1 MRRRLERERCWW
13 QHSAHSSVGGPAAR
27 VAASHLIPPGLSGE
41 RGSPRAHLTTGR
53 VPTGSAGPPAWL
65 VGRPEAAEALRETR
79 PKRAEGD
86 PSSRL
91 RRVNGM
97 KPRGAATGR
106 RPDAFGA
113 VYVTFTHREGP
124 EPTPPSRNGRVTA
137 DFQRSIHL
145 LGFRVRGAESAA
157 WLTQRNLAAQ
167 IGPRQDRGTLMIY
180 LDDSAPA

>member
-1 MRRRLERERCWW
+1 MQAFCHAACRWRSVLDWSVHALVLRCLERERCGWP
-13 QHSAHSSVGGPAAR
+13 HSAHSLVGGPAAR
-27 VAASHLIPPGLSGE
+27 VAALHVIPPSLIGG
-41 RGSPRAHLTTGR
+41 RGSPRAHLTSSR
-53 VPTGSAGPPAWL
+53 EPTASAGPPAWL
-65 VGRPEAAEALRETR
+65 VGRPEAAEAPRETR
-79 PKRAEGD
+79 PKWAEGD

-91 RRVNGM
+91 RRVNGV

-145 LGFRVRGAESAA
+145 LGFRVHR
-157 WLTQRNLAAQ
+157 
-167 IGPRQDRGTLMIY
+167 
-180 LDDSAPA
+180 

>member
-1 MRRRLERERCWW
+1 MQASCHAACRWRSVLDWSVHALVRRRLERERCGWP
-13 QHSAHSSVGGPAAR
+13 HSAHSLVGGPAAR
-27 VAASHLIPPGLSGE
+27 VAALHLIPPGLSGE

-145 LGFRVRGAESAA
+145 LGFRV
-157 WLTQRNLAAQ
+157 T
-167 IGPRQDRGTLMIY
+167 GPEFRSR
-180 LDDSAPA
+180 

>member
-1 MRRRLERERCWW
+1 MQATCHAACRWQSVLDWSVHALVRRRLEHERCGWP
-13 QHSAHSSVGGPAAR
+13 HSAHSSVGGPAAR
-27 VAASHLIPPGLSGE
+27 DAAMHRIPSGLSGE
-41 RGSPRAHLTTGR
+41 RGPPRAHLTTGR

-65 VGRPEAAEALRETR
+65 VGRPEAAEAPRETR

-97 KPRGAATGR
+97 KPRGAAMGR

-145 LGFRVRGAESAA
+145 LGFRVQG
-157 WLTQRNLAAQ
+157 L
-167 IGPRQDRGTLMIY
+167 PRDR
-180 LDDSAPA
+180 SVASQAV